1 MALNV
6 VLLVRCLFCTSLY
19 VLDQCNAMFS
29 MQFLAF
35 YKEEGSREA
44 IITEFLVFVK
54 VLQGQLIFEIL
65 KLCIFNPIPIG
76 LFLSN
81 IDWGGGMY
89 STPPPMILTFLI

>member
-1 MALNV
+1 
-6 VLLVRCLFCTSLY
+6 
-19 VLDQCNAMFS
+19 

-44 IITEFLVFVK
+44 IITEFKFFVK

-65 KLCIFNPIPIG
+65 KLFIFNPIPIG

-81 IDWGGGMY
+81 IDWEGGMFLPPP
-89 STPPPMILTFLI
+89 PPPMILTMLISGSVMHVLSQTFHKRLDL